1 MSFYHWPTV
10 THHHH
15 VCLVC
20 VLQCKFVIAFQYF
33 MLMVFMNSML
43 CKLMFAFKALL
54 LRTTIRCV
62 YCKDVIFIHL
72 IRYTVNAQC
81 ENNHIRICISYTDCE
96 FNHRL
101 SVYDLTENGWKCRF
115 RVVGLVGHAEHMVR
129 TCVVSSEFFMKKKN
143 SVIYYTM

>member
-1 MSFYHWPTV
+1 
-10 THHHH
+10 
-15 VCLVC
+15 
-20 VLQCKFVIAFQYF
+20 

-81 ENNHIRICISYTDCE
+81 ENNHIHICIFYTDCE

-101 SVYDLTENGWKCRF
+101 SVYDLTENG
-115 RVVGLVGHAEHMVR
+115 
-129 TCVVSSEFFMKKKN
+129 
-143 SVIYYTM
+143 